1 LDTRCVRPYQ
11 IRRAVPS
18 TLHPLRISEGVHL
31 PVKAKRASKRFGL
44 DLKGGT
50 AHGNTAER
58 VTDVLREA
66 ILSGAIPASSWL
78 REEELA
84 EELGV
89 SRTPVREALR
99 RLAIEELVVKTA
111 NQGTIVAPMTMEDVL
126 AVYVVRERLE
136 GIAARLAASRAT
148 PELIDGLQG
157 LQRKMEEAAARRATS
172 DLVRLNVEFHRLIR
186 QAAGNRYLDRFLL
199 QVEHAVRR
207 FPRSTYAIPSRAE
220 AAIAEHQAIID
231 AIAAGDASLSEQ
243 RAIEHMREA
252 RELRTRM
259 LLYDT

>member
-1 LDTRCVRPYQ
+1 M
-11 IRRAVPS
+11 
-18 TLHPLRISEGVHL
+18 
-31 PVKAKRASKRFGL
+31 PVKAKRRTKRFGL
-44 DLKGGT
+44 DLKGGA
-50 AHGNTAER
+50 AHGSTADR

-111 NQGTIVAPMTMEDVL
+111 NQGTVVAPMTMEDLL

-148 PELIDGLQG
+148 PELVEGLQE
-157 LQRKMEEAAARRATS
+157 LQRRMEEAAAQRATS
-172 DLVRLNVEFHRLIR
+172 DLARLNIEFHRLIR
-186 QAAGNRYLDRFLL
+186 RAAGNRYLDRFLL

-207 FPRSTYAIPSRAE
+207 FPQSTFAVPSRAD
-220 AAIAEHQAIID
+220 AALAEHQAIIE
-231 AIAAGDASLSEQ
+231 AIAAGDAPLAEQ
-243 RAIEHMREA
+243 RAIEHMRQA

-259 LLYDT
+259 LLYDA

>member
-1 LDTRCVRPYQ
+1 VSDITRFGVPYHPIRIHCVSGGHLL
-11 IRRAVPS
+11 AVK
-18 TLHPLRISEGVHL
+18 T
-31 PVKAKRASKRFGL
+31 KRAGKRFGV
-44 DLKGGT
+44 DLKGGA
-50 AHGNTAER
+50 AHGNTADR

-66 ILSGAIPASSWL
+66 ILSGVIPASSWL

-84 EELGV
+84 DELGV

-111 NQGTIVAPMTMEDVL
+111 NQGTIVAPMTIEDVL

-148 PELIDGLQG
+148 PELIDGLRE
-157 LQRKMEEAAARRATS
+157 LQRRMAQSAARRETGE
-172 DLVRLNVEFHRLIR
+172 LVRLNIEFHRLIR

-207 FPRSTYAIPSRAE
+207 FPQSTYAIPSRAE
-220 AAIAEHQAIID
+220 AAIAEHEAIVD
-231 AIAAGDASLSEQ
+231 AIANGDASLAEQ

-259 LLYDT
+259 LLYDAR